1 MLCDAPTNYLKE
13 EECTKFITS
22 IPTVWDETLSL
33 NGKVSEY
40 LAMARKKDNVWYV
53 GALTNWEARD
63 MELDLSFLGE
73 GEYQAEIFEDGI
85 NADRVGKDYKRKLIY
100 LPADKK
106 LRIHMASGGGFIMKV
121 QK

>member
-1 MLCDAPTNYLKE
+1 
-13 EECTKFITS
+13 
-22 IPTVWDETLSL
+22 
-33 NGKVSEY
+33 
-40 LAMARKKDNVWYV
+40 
-53 GALTNWEARD
+53 

-121 QK
+121 QNKATYKFSLIIKSKEGVS